1 MNELPSCFWCNRPF
15 RPRRDGG
22 RAQRFCRPS
31 CRRAFHAAARA
42 WALEELAIGRMTV
55 ADLKKGLTA
64 TRALLPG
71 TIAPAPVLLSS
82 SDRNLDADEQGER
95 T

>member
-1 MNELPSCFWCNRPF
+1 
-15 RPRRDGG
+15 
-22 RAQRFCRPS
+22 
-31 CRRAFHAAARA
+31 
-42 WALEELAIGRMTV
+42 MTV

-64 TRALLPG
+64 TRAVLPG